1 MTISPSTALHSP
13 TAEDIHD
20 SAAQN
25 MFALSPSMNA
35 IISARRYE
43 IAHKKYR
50 ALVQERRG
58 LRARLEEIEAGMLL
72 ESAVCVLVRRWRMKQ
87 KQKELSFQM

>member
-1 MTISPSTALHSP
+1 
-13 TAEDIHD
+13 
-20 SAAQN
+20 
-25 MFALSPSMNA
+25 MNA

-87 KQKELSFQM
+87 KQKEKASEEWQKDTIMWGAKKVGGAKKARC